1 MVVRAGPVSVLL
13 LAAAPFLIQ
22 IPLTAADTRTAPP
35 RTPGSRAPG
44 TAPSR
49 GYSICINGLGSRCC
63 SGLIVMQIKHS
74 SAENPPNSI
83 CPPAPDHD
91 QEGTGP
97 GSVCPGAVTMMD
109 AELCLQSPAQLQSEV
124 TQFLETGITVNEGG
138 VVS

>member
-1 MVVRAGPVSVLL
+1 MVVRAGPVLL

-35 RTPGSRAPG
+35 RAPGSRAPG

-74 SAENPPNSI
+74 SAENPPPVHPLLTRKVQGLALSAQV
-83 CPPAPDHD
+83 P
-91 QEGTGP
+91 
-97 GSVCPGAVTMMD
+97 
-109 AELCLQSPAQLQSEV
+109 SP
-124 TQFLETGITVNEGG
+124 
-138 VVS
+138 